1 MRAIIAFIAVAALS
15 VGTAFA
21 QESATGAGRIE
32 VGAFPV
38 GGIFFGNGDTAKEPN
53 FGNYAL
59 GATVTVN
66 ANKWIG
72 FEGEIGGAVGIRQ
85 NMTFNGN
92 RLTNQATPHML
103 AYNGDVVVHVV
114 GSDRVVAPYVAAGVG
129 GLTLFARNEVA
140 NLGIIK
146 DETYFTGNFGGGVK
160 WFATRHVGLRGDARF
175 IMVKNRD
182 DAPFFTQA
190 DNRYGVR
197 VGAGV
202 LLTY

>member
-1 MRAIIAFIAVAALS
+1 MRAIMVFVTVAALS

-21 QESATGAGRIE
+21 QERATGAGRVE

-38 GGIFFGNGDTAKEPN
+38 GGIFFGNVDEANEPN

-59 GATVTVN
+59 GATFSVN

-72 FEGEIGGAVGIRQ
+72 FEGEIGGGVGIRQ
-85 NMTFNGN
+85 NMTFNGAT
-92 RLTNQATPHML
+92 LTKQATPHML

-114 GSDRVVAPYVAAGVG
+114 GNDRAVAPYVVAGVG

-140 NLGIIK
+140 NLGIVK
-146 DETYFTGNFGGGVK
+146 DETYFTGNVGGGVK

-175 IMVKNRD
+175 IMVKSRD
-182 DAPFFTQA
+182 EAPFFSQEN
-190 DNRYGVR
+190 NRGVR
-197 VGAGV
+197 VSAGV